1 MLNLKKEEVESLPQ
15 FKRGLYWG
23 PDDTLY
29 KVIRIS
35 DRENRDDY
43 YLYVNSLKNVSG
55 LVLPMDLI
63 KDEHIYGYQL
73 PYIPDSKNVDE
84 LLQEENN
91 QLDVIA
97 IMKSIFESLR
107 GINEHLILGDVRN
120 TNILIR
126 NNEAFFID
134 WDFNKKINSKKTLL
148 VCYCI
153 DINKHIIPD
162 SKLSDILKA
171 LLSALS
177 IYYNIDIED
186 FFSNKDL
193 IELFEILKNIKANPA
208 LLYYIEYLIEKAK
221 CQDDNLDLQF
231 SDIAEYITPPSS
243 KEKERLVRALPH

>member
-1 MLNLKKEEVESLPQ
+1 MLSLKKEEVESLPQ
-15 FKRGLYWG
+15 FKSNLYWG

-29 KVIRIS
+29 KVIRLN

-43 YLYVNSLKNVSG
+43 YLYVNSLKNIPG
-55 LVLPMDLI
+55 LVLPIDLI
-63 KDEHIYGYQL
+63 KDDHIYGYQL
-73 PYIPDSKNVDE
+73 PYIPDSKNIDE
-84 LLQEENN
+84 LLQEEKR
-91 QLDVIA
+91 QLDIIA
-97 IMKSIFESLR
+97 IMKSIFESLKV
-107 GINEHLILGDVRN
+107 INEHLILGDDRN

-134 WDFNKKINSKKTLL
+134 WDFGKKVNSQKKLL

-153 DINKHIIPD
+153 VINKHIIPD
-162 SKLSDILKA
+162 SKLSDIFKA

-177 IYYNIDIED
+177 IYYGIDIED
-186 FFSNKDL
+186 IFSNKDL
-193 IELFEILKNIKANPA
+193 IKLFEVLKYINANPT

>member
-29 KVIRIS
+29 KVIRIN
-35 DRENRDDY
+35 DKENRDDF
-43 YLYVNSLKNVSG
+43 YLYVSNLKDVPG
-55 LVLPMDLI
+55 LVLPIDLI
-63 KDEHIYGYQL
+63 KDEHIYGYQI

-84 LLQEENN
+84 LIQEENP
-91 QLDVIA
+91 QLDIIA
-97 IMKSIFESLR
+97 IMKSIFASLK
-107 GINEHLILGDVRN
+107 GINEHLVLGDVRN
-120 TNILIR
+120 TNILIQ
-126 NNEAFFID
+126 NNEALFID
-134 WDFNKKINSKKTLL
+134 WDFGKKVNSKECLF

-153 DINKHIIPD
+153 IVNKHIVPD

-177 IYYNIDIED
+177 IYYGIDMEE

-193 IELFEILKNIKANPA
+193 VELFDILKTIKANPA

-231 SDIAEYITPPSS
+231 SDVADYIDRPSS
-243 KEKERLVRALPH
+243 KEKERLVRVLPH